1 VKNIVITGSSRGIG
15 YGLARAFLA
24 RGCGVMAS
32 GRSQGGVDQ
41 AVALLS
47 AQYGLDK
54 DAVAVGSGL
63 SAPRPLSARGGI

>member
-1 VKNIVITGSSRGIG
+1 
-15 YGLARAFLA
+15 
-24 RGCGVMAS
+24 MAS

-54 DAVAVGSGL
+54 DAVAVGNGL